1 MRMRSALSRRSLLV
15 GCVTLVATP
24 FVAGSQQ
31 AGKVYRIGTLT
42 RGGREAAAPYNRA
55 LEEGLGVL
63 GWVEGRN
70 VVFEHRYANL
80 KPERYSVL
88 AAELVRL
95 GVDVLV
101 APSTPAALAARQ
113 ATATIP
119 IVTTVALDPVGAG
132 LVSSLARPGGNVT
145 GLTSDTGPEL
155 GAKLLQLLKEAIPRT
170 TRAAVLHEPAA
181 QPGFAPYLAAIEMAS
196 GTLGMALTWVEVRGP
211 ADIDRALAETLRER
225 PNALVVAV
233 QAMAITHARTI
244 AAFATRNRLPT
255 IARVREFA
263 EAGGLMAYSTDLV
276 DLYRR
281 AAIHIDKI
289 LKGTKPGDL
298 PIEQPTKFELVINLK
313 AATALGVTIPPSLRA
328 RADRVIEK

>member
-1 MRMRSALSRRSLLV
+1 MNRRIFLA
-15 GCVTLVATP
+15 GCVALVARP
-24 FVAGSQQ
+24 LAAESQQ
-31 AGKVYRIGTLT
+31 AGKLYRIGTLT

-70 VVFEHRYANL
+70 VLFEHRYADL
-80 KPERYSVL
+80 EPQRYPVL

-95 GVDVLV
+95 GVDIIV
-101 APSTPAALAARQ
+101 APSTPAALAVRRV
-113 ATATIP
+113 TATIP
-119 IVTTVALDPVGAG
+119 IVTTVAVDPVRAG
-132 LVSSLARPGGNVT
+132 LVTSLARPGGNVT
-145 GLTSDTGPEL
+145 GLANDTGPEL
-155 GAKLLQLLKEAIPRT
+155 GAKLLQLLKEAVPKA
-170 TRAAVLHEPAA
+170 TRAVALREPAA
-181 QPGFAPYLAAIEMAS
+181 QPGFAPYLAAIERAS
-196 GTLGMALTWVEVRGP
+196 GPLGMALSWVEVRGP
-211 ADIDRALAETLRER
+211 GDIDRALAATLRER

-289 LKGTKPGDL
+289 LKGSKPDDL
-298 PIEQPTKFELVINLK
+298 PIEQPTKFELAINLRTAK
-313 AATALGVTIPPSLRA
+313 ALGLSIPPSLLA
-328 RADRVIEK
+328 RTDRVIGQ